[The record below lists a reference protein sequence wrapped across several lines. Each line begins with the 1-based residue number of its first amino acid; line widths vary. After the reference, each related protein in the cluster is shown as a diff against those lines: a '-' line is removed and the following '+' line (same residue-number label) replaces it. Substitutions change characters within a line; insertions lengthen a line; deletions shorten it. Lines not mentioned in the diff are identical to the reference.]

1 MDSQTFLTYTNRV
14 TIFKKDSNY
23 DVNIT
28 SITGGCGGDGPSNWD
43 CSYYGDQ
50 LFTVST
56 LSGINVGFIRF
67 VTLPVGDIGI
77 EKEDRTS
84 ITLNTPIFIGETLRA
99 IYSSNFRG
107 DYPHQASST
116 YASVVLNLQY
126 SYNGTSDWI
135 PFTLTTS
142 GG

>member
-23 DVNIT
+23 DINIT
-28 SITGGCGGDGPSNWD
+28 SISGGCGGDGPSNWE
-43 CSYYGDQ
+43 CSYYGEQ
-50 LFTVST
+50 LFTVTT

-67 VTLPVGDIGI
+67 VTLPDGNIGI
-77 EKEDRTS
+77 EKEDHTA

-99 IYSSNFRG
+99 IYSSNFQG
-107 DYPHQASST
+107 NYPYQSST
-116 YASVVLNLQY
+116 SLSTAVVDLQY

-135 PFTLTTS
+135 PFNLTIS

>member
-1 MDSQTFLTYTNRV
+1 MDSQTFLTYTNRA

-28 SITGGCGGDGPSNWD
+28 SVSGGCTGDGPTNWD
-43 CSYYGDQ
+43 CSYYGEQ
-50 LFTVST
+50 LFTITT
-56 LSGINVGFIRF
+56 LSGINAGFIRF

-77 EKEDRTS
+77 EKEDHTP

-99 IYSSNFRG
+99 IYSSNFQG
-107 DYPHQASST
+107 YYPSQSSPT

-126 SYNGTSDWI
+126 SYNGTTNWT
-135 PFTLTTS
+135 PFNLTIS